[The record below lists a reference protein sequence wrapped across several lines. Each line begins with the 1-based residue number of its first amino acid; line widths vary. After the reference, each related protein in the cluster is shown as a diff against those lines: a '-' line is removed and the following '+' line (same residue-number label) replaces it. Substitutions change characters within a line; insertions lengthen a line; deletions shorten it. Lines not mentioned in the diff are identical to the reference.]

1 MSQMNR
7 MTTSHA
13 SGALPPSTSPVL
25 GPRVP
30 QNRGPLFR
38 LLGRL
43 MLRLAGWELTGTIPD
58 IPQFVLIVAP
68 HTSNWDFFVGVATK
82 WAMGFRVIFLG
93 KHTLFRPPMGWFMR
107 ALGGVP
113 VNRSTSNLLVDQTT
127 SQFAEHE
134 QLVLVLAPE
143 GTRKHVSGWR
153 SGFWHIARA
162 ANVPVVC
169 TAFDYALKQV
179 RFGPT
184 LQVNANVDAAVDIA
198 RIKSHYDDVQGR
210 HPALQA

>member
-1 MSQMNR
+1 
-7 MTTSHA
+7 
-13 SGALPPSTSPVL
+13 
-25 GPRVP
+25 
-30 QNRGPLFR
+30 
-38 LLGRL
+38 
-43 MLRLAGWELTGTIPD
+43 MLRLTGWELTGSIPD
-58 IPQFVLIVAP
+58 IPQFVIIVAP

-93 KHTLFRPPMGWFMR
+93 KHTLFRPPLGWFMR

-113 VNRSTSNLLVDQTT
+113 VNRATSNALVDQTT
-127 SQFAEHE
+127 LQFSRHP

-143 GTRKHVSGWR
+143 GTRKHVAGWR

-169 TAFDYALKQV
+169 AAFDYRLKQV

-184 LQVNANVDAAVDIA
+184 LHVNANVDSAVDIA
-198 RIKSHYDDVQGR
+198 RIKAHYNDVQGR